1 MKLKETFW
9 DAPGGAAEIEVEYPD
24 APIKDFMDWLRKT
37 SAWLE
42 NPELVHRRLRRL
54 NGVLAD
60 WRNRPVAATVTAEV
74 GMMVKAE
81 PMVAPEYQYGVSP
94 LELHGAAMDAAV
106 REAEEAQKA
115 ERAAHLKAARQANMA
130 KARATAKANREARRA
145 GTL

>member
-1 MKLKETFW
+1 MRLKETFW

-24 APIKDFMDWLRKT
+24 APIKDFMDWMRKT

-74 GMMVKAE
+74 GTVVNIGITGTAMHVNPE
-81 PMVAPEYQYGVSP
+81 VA
-94 LELHGAAMDAAV
+94 AALNTMSEAAV
-106 REAEEAQKA
+106 RVEQQQVEK
-115 ERAAHLKAARQANMA
+115 AAHLKATRQANMA

-145 GTL
+145 HG